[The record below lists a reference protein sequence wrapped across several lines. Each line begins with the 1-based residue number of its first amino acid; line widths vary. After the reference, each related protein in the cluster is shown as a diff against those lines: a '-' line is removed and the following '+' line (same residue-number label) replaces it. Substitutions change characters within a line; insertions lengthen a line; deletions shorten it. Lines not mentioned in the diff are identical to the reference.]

1 MLFNQKAIGE
11 NEKTLA
17 KNTFWLYVMQISGYV
32 FPFLTFPYL
41 TRVLGPENY
50 GIVVFANAAMF
61 YFQMLLEFGFIL
73 SATNEIS
80 LNRDDLIKI
89 KKITF
94 SVILAKFILAILGML
109 ILAVCLLLVQ
119 KFRENSLY
127 FVLSYIGV
135 FLTIFLPDF
144 LFRGIEKMSILTC
157 RVLLSKLVYTV
168 CVFVFIHKNSDF
180 IFVPV
185 ATILSNLAAIILTWI
200 EIMRNLKIYPI
211 KIKFSE
217 IFFELKKSSAFFLSR
232 IAVSM
237 YQTLNTILLGF
248 KFSSA
253 ELANYGAA
261 NNLVSSGRSLISP
274 ISDSIYPYMVRN
286 KNFHLVKKL
295 ILLLEPLI
303 IAGCVLLYFIA
314 PWFIR
319 IFCGKGYENAV
330 PIFRAMLPLIIISL
344 PTYLFGYPLM
354 GALGIIKIA
363 NLSVIIGSVFHVA
376 GLFALYFARVLSFVP
391 VALLTFATEIV
402 VFAIRFVCGMKK
414 LKSRNIQGEN
424 SNDK

>member
-1 MLFNQKAIGE
+1 MLFNRKIGE

-17 KNTFWLYVMQISGYV
+17 KNTFWLYVMQISSYV

-41 TRVLGPENY
+41 TRVLGPANY
-50 GIVVFANAAMF
+50 GIVVFANAAMT

-73 SATNEIS
+73 SATSEIS
-80 LNRDDLIKI
+80 LNRDDSEKVR
-89 KKITF
+89 KITF
-94 SVILAKFILAILGML
+94 SVLWAKVILASLGAMIL
-109 ILAVCLLLVQ
+109 VFCLLFVE

-127 FVLSYIGV
+127 FILSYVGT

-144 LFRGIEKMSILTC
+144 LFRGIEKMSILTY
-157 RVLLSKLVYTV
+157 RVLLSKLIYTI
-168 CVFVFIHKNSDF
+168 CIFAFIHKNSDF

-185 ATILSNLAAIILTWI
+185 ATIFSNFAAIALTWI
-200 EIMRNLKIYPI
+200 EIIRNLKVYPI
-211 KIKFSE
+211 RVKFSE
-217 IFFELKKSSAFFLSR
+217 IFNELKNSSVFFLSR

-237 YQTLNTILLGF
+237 YQTLNTVLLGF
-248 KFSSA
+248 RFPSA

-261 NNLVSSGRSLISP
+261 NNLVSAGRSLLSP
-274 ISDSIYPYMVRN
+274 ISDSIYPYIIRN
-286 KNFHLVKKL
+286 KNFRLVKKL
-295 ILLLEPLI
+295 ILVLEPLI

-319 IFCGKGYENAV
+319 VFCGKGYENAV
-330 PIFRAMLPLIIISL
+330 PIFRAMLPLIAISL

-376 GLFALYFARVLSFVP
+376 GLFALYFAGFLSFVP

-414 LKSRNIQGEN
+414 LKNYNVQGEKI
-424 SNDK
+424 DK

>member
-1 MLFNQKAIGE
+1 MLFNQKSIGE
-11 NEKTLA
+11 NEKTLV

-41 TRVLGPENY
+41 MRILGPENY

-61 YFQMLLEFGFIL
+61 YFQMFLEFGFIL

-80 LNRDDLIKI
+80 LNRDNSIKI
-89 KKITF
+89 RKVTF
-94 SVILAKFILAILGML
+94 SVLFAKL
-109 ILAVCLLLVQ
+109 ILAVFGTLLLTVCLLFVQ
-119 KFRENSLY
+119 KFNENSLY

-144 LFRGIEKMSILTC
+144 LFRGIERMSILTY
-157 RVLLSKLVYTV
+157 RVLFSKFVYTI
-168 CVFVFIHKNSDF
+168 CIFAFIHKNSDF

-200 EIMRNLKIYPI
+200 EIIRNLKVYPI

-217 IFFELKKSSAFFLSR
+217 VIAELKNSSVFFLSR
-232 IAVSM
+232 VAVSM

-248 KFSSA
+248 KFPSA

-286 KNFHLVKKL
+286 KNYHLVKKL
-295 ILLLEPLI
+295 ILILEPLI
-303 IAGCVLLYFIA
+303 IISCLILYFVA

-330 PIFRAMLPLIIISL
+330 PVFRAMLPLIAISL

-363 NLSVIIGSVFHVA
+363 NLSVIIGSIFHIA
-376 GLFALYFARVLSFVP
+376 GLFVLYFAGFLYFVP
-391 VALLTFATEIV
+391 VALLTFVTEIV
-402 VFAIRFVCGMKK
+402 VFSIRFVCGMKK
-414 LKSRNIQGEN
+414 LKTVFLNKDGV
-424 SNDK
+424 KK

>member
-1 MLFNQKAIGE
+1 MLFNQKSIGE
-11 NEKTLA
+11 NEKNLV

-41 TRVLGPENY
+41 TRILGSENY

-61 YFQMLLEFGFIL
+61 YFQMFLEFGFIL

-80 LNRDDLIKI
+80 LNRDNSTKI
-89 KKITF
+89 RKVTF
-94 SVILAKFILAILGML
+94 SVLFAKL
-109 ILAVCLLLVQ
+109 ILAVLGTLLLTVCLLFVQ
-119 KFRENSLY
+119 KFNENSLY

-144 LFRGIEKMSILTC
+144 LFRGIERMSILTY
-157 RVLLSKLVYTV
+157 RVLFSKFVYTI
-168 CVFVFIHKNSDF
+168 CIFAFIHKNSDF

-200 EIMRNLKIYPI
+200 EIIRNLKVYPI

-217 IFFELKKSSAFFLSR
+217 VIAELKNSSVFFLSR
-232 IAVSM
+232 VAVSM

-248 KFSSA
+248 KVSSA

-286 KNFHLVKKL
+286 KNYRLVKKL
-295 ILLLEPLI
+295 ILILEPLI
-303 IAGCVLLYFIA
+303 IIGCLILYFVA

-319 IFCGKGYENAV
+319 IFCGKGYENAIPV
-330 PIFRAMLPLIIISL
+330 FRAMLPLIAISL

-363 NLSVIIGSVFHVA
+363 NLSVIIGSVFHMV
-376 GLFALYFARVLSFVP
+376 GLFVLYFAGFLHFVP
-391 VALLTFATEIV
+391 VTLLTFVTEIV
-402 VFAIRFVCGMKK
+402 VFSIRFVCGMKK
-414 LKSRNIQGEN
+414 LKNCRIRGE
-424 SNDK
+424 K